1 MALLALSRSTGIMG
15 TGIDPFGNDLGM
27 FRFLVFTCASIMLD
41 YLRLASFGM
50 QMPKPNPEL
59 SLLEK
64 NTLQPGE
71 AQVEIFEVQLQHL
84 FFVALHK

>member
-1 MALLALSRSTGIMG
+1 MRINNARLST
-15 TGIDPFGNDLGM
+15 
-27 FRFLVFTCASIMLD
+27 
-41 YLRLASFGM
+41 FGM